1 MPVSFVVSQPTKSAT
16 TAINVTCC
24 FISRTDEIY
33 SDKAGYVTTQIRNFI
48 AGEFVEPKNGKYL
61 DNIEPAT
68 GKAYSQVADSGPEDV
83 DLAVTAADKAFSE
96 WSKTPA
102 QKRSQILLRIAD
114 LIERDLEKFARA
126 ESIDTGKPITL
137 ARTLDIPRAVAN
149 LRFFATAILHT
160 ENEAHVTDGVA
171 FNYTLRQPRGIAGLI
186 SPWNL
191 PLYLLSWKIAPA
203 IAVGNTAIAK
213 PSELT
218 PMTAFLLCEVCV
230 EAGLP
235 DGVLNVVHGT
245 GPNVGA
251 AITAHPKIGTISFT
265 GGTVTG
271 KKVAEACAPLFKKVS
286 LELGGKNPNIIFADA
301 DLDAAIA
308 GSVRSSFAN
317 QGQVCLCG
325 SRVFVERAAYQDF
338 VRRFVE
344 KTSRLKI
351 GDPLEATTDQGAI
364 VSKTQLD
371 KIKFYVDLAQKEGGK
386 IALGGKAPES
396 INDRCREGYFFPPTV
411 ITGLPVSCR
420 TNREEIFGPVVTI
433 TPFDNE
439 EEVIGNADDCDYG
452 LASSVW
458 TQNLNRAHRVA
469 EKIHTGTVWVNCWLV
484 RDLRVPFG
492 GMKQSG
498 VGREGG
504 EEALRFFTEA
514 KNVCIAK

>member
-1 MPVSFVVSQPTKSAT
+1 VHK
-16 TAINVTCC
+16 
-24 FISRTDEIY
+24 DL
-33 SDKAGYVTTQIRNFI
+33 TQIRNFTD
-48 AGEFVEPKNGKYL
+48 GQFTEPVGGKYL

-68 GKAYSQVADSGPEDV
+68 GKPYSQVADSDARDV
-83 DLAVTAADKAFSE
+83 ELAVAAAEKAFPE
-96 WSKTPA
+96 WSQTSA
-102 QKRSQILLRIAD
+102 GDRSRILLRIAD
-114 LIERDLEKFARA
+114 LIDRDLEKLARA
-126 ESIDTGKPITL
+126 ESIDTGKPLAL
-137 ARTLDIPRAVAN
+137 ARSLDIPRAASN
-149 LRFFATAILHT
+149 FRFFATAILHT
-160 ENEAHVTDGVA
+160 ESEAHITDNIA

-218 PMTAFLLCEVCV
+218 PMTAYLLCEIAR

-235 DGVLNVVHGT
+235 SGVLNVVHGT

-251 AITAHPKIGTISFT
+251 AITAHPKINTISFT

-271 KKVAEACAPLFKKVS
+271 RKVAEAGAPLFKKIS

-301 DLDAAIA
+301 DLDAAIN

-325 SRVFVERAAYQDF
+325 SRVFVERSAYKDF
-338 VRRFVE
+338 VDRFLE
-344 KTSRLKI
+344 RTSQLRL
-351 GDPLEATTDQGAI
+351 GDPLDEKTEQGAI

-371 KIKFYVDLAQKEGGK
+371 KVRFYVDLAQKEGGK
-386 IALGGKAPES
+386 VALGGKTPES

-433 TPFDNE
+433 TPFDSE
-439 EEVIGNADDCDYG
+439 EEVIRYANDCDYG

-469 EKIHTGTVWVNCWLV
+469 EQIHTGTVWVNCWLV

-504 EEALRFFTEA
+504 EEALRFFTEP

>member
-1 MPVSFVVSQPTKSAT
+1 VHTKSP
-16 TAINVTCC
+16 
-24 FISRTDEIY
+24 
-33 SDKAGYVTTQIRNFI
+33 QIQNFI
-48 AGEFVEPKNGKYL
+48 DGRFVEPIGAKYL

-68 GKAYSQVADSGPEDV
+68 GKPYSQVPDSDTRDV
-83 DLAVTAADKAFSE
+83 EAAVAAAEKAFVD
-96 WSKTPA
+96 WSKKSA
-102 QKRSQILLRIAD
+102 AERSKFLLRIAD
-114 LIERDLEKFARA
+114 LIERDLEKLARA
-126 ESIDTGKPITL
+126 ESIDTGKPLAL
-137 ARTLDIPRAVAN
+137 ARSLDIPRAASN
-149 LRFFATAILHT
+149 FRFFATAVLHT
-160 ENEAHVTDGVA
+160 ESEAHITDNVA

-218 PMTAFLLCEVCV
+218 PMTAYILCEIVR

-235 DGVLNVVHGT
+235 NGVLNVVHGT

-251 AITAHPKIGTISFT
+251 AITAHPKINTISFT
-265 GGTVTG
+265 GGTATG
-271 KKVAEACAPLFKKVS
+271 RKVAEACAPLFKKVS

-301 DLDAAIA
+301 DFDAAIA
-308 GSVRSSFAN
+308 GSLRSSFAN
-317 QGQVCLCG
+317 QGQICLCG
-325 SRVFVERAAYQDF
+325 SRVFVERSAYKDF
-338 VRRFVE
+338 VERFTE
-344 KTSRLKI
+344 KASQMKM
-351 GDPLEATTDQGAI
+351 GDPLDEKTDQGAI
-364 VSKTQLD
+364 ASKAQLE
-371 KIKFYVDLAQKEGGK
+371 KIEFYVDLAQKEGGT
-386 IALGGKAPES
+386 IALGGKAPGS
-396 INDRCREGYFFPPTV
+396 INERCRDGYFFQPTV

-439 EEVIGNADDCDYG
+439 EEVINYANDCDYG
-452 LASSVW
+452 LASSIW
-458 TQNLNRAHRVA
+458 TQNLSRAHRVA
-469 EKIHTGTVWVNCWLV
+469 EKINTGTVWVNCWLL

-504 EEALRFFTEA
+504 EEALRFFTEP

>member
-1 MPVSFVVSQPTKSAT
+1 M
-16 TAINVTCC
+16 
-24 FISRTDEIY
+24 RTE
-33 SDKAGYVTTQIRNFI
+33 SLQIRNFI
-48 AGEFVEPKNGKYL
+48 GGQFVEPIGGKYL

-68 GKAYSQVADSGPEDV
+68 GKPYSQVADSDAADV
-83 DLAVTAADKAFSE
+83 DLAVAAADKAFVDWSRNPAVERSE
-96 WSKTPA
+96 
-102 QKRSQILLRIAD
+102 ILLRIAD
-114 LIERDLEKFARA
+114 LIERDLEKLARA
-126 ESIDTGKPITL
+126 ESIDTGKPLSL
-137 ARTLDIPRAVAN
+137 ARSLDIPRAASN
-149 LRFFATAILHT
+149 FRFFATAILHT
-160 ENEAHVTDGVA
+160 ESEAHITDNVA

-218 PMTAFLLCEVCV
+218 PMTAYMLCEIAR

-235 DGVLNVVHGT
+235 NGVLNVVHGT

-251 AITAHPKIGTISFT
+251 AITAHPKINTISFT

-271 KKVAEACAPLFKKVS
+271 RKVAEACAPLFKKVS
-286 LELGGKNPNIIFADA
+286 LELGGKNPNIVFADA

-308 GSVRSSFAN
+308 GSLRSSFAN
-317 QGQVCLCG
+317 QGQICLCG
-325 SRVFVERAAYQDF
+325 SRVFVERSVYKEF
-338 VRRFVE
+338 VERFVD
-344 KTSRLKI
+344 KASQLSL
-351 GDPLEATTDQGAI
+351 GDPLDEKTEQGAI
-364 VSKTQLD
+364 VNNAQLE
-371 KIKFYVDLAQKEGGK
+371 KVKFYVDLAQKEGGQ
-386 IALGGKAPES
+386 IAAGGSAPES
-396 INDRCREGYFFPPTV
+396 INERCRAGYFFQPTV

-433 TPFDNE
+433 TPFETED
-439 EEVIGNADDCDYG
+439 EVIDYANDCDYG

-458 TQNLNRAHRVA
+458 TQSLNRAHRVA
-469 EKIHTGTVWVNCWLV
+469 ERISTGTVWVNCWLV

-492 GMKQSG
+492 GMKASG

-504 EEALRFFTEA
+504 EEALRFFTEP

>member
-1 MPVSFVVSQPTKSAT
+1 M
-16 TAINVTCC
+16 
-24 FISRTDEIY
+24 RTE
-33 SDKAGYVTTQIRNFI
+33 SPQIQNFI
-48 AGEFVEPKNGKYL
+48 DGQFVDPAAGKYL

-68 GKAYSQVADSGPEDV
+68 GKAYSQVADSDGRDV
-83 DLAVTAADKAFSE
+83 ETAVAAAEKAFVDWSNRTAAE
-96 WSKTPA
+96 
-102 QKRSQILLRIAD
+102 RSNFLLSIAD
-114 LIERDLEKFARA
+114 LIERDLEKLARA
-126 ESIDTGKPITL
+126 ESIDTGKPLSL
-137 ARTLDIPRAVAN
+137 ARALDIPRAASN
-149 LRFFATAILHT
+149 FRFFATAILHT
-160 ENEAHVTDGVA
+160 ESEAHITDNLA

-218 PMTAFLLCEVCV
+218 PMTAYMLCEIAH

-235 DGVLNVVHGT
+235 NGVLNIVHGT
-245 GPNVGA
+245 GPSVGA
-251 AITAHPKIGTISFT
+251 AITAHPKISTISFT

-271 KKVAEACAPLFKKVS
+271 RKVAEACAPLFKKVS

-301 DLDAAIA
+301 DLHAAIS

-317 QGQVCLCG
+317 QGQICLCG
-325 SRVFVERAAYQDF
+325 SRVFVERSAYQDF
-338 VRRFVE
+338 TERFVE
-344 KTSRLKI
+344 EASQLKM
-351 GDPLEATTDQGAI
+351 GDPLDENTDQGAI
-364 VSKTQLD
+364 ASKNQLD
-371 KIKFYVDLAQKEGGK
+371 KIKFYIELAQKEGGK
-386 IALGGKAPES
+386 IALGGTAPDS
-396 INDRCREGYFFPPTV
+396 INERCRDGYFFRPTV
-411 ITGLPVSCR
+411 ITDLPVSCR

-439 EEVIGNADDCDYG
+439 EEVIKHANDCDYG

-458 TQNLNRAHRVA
+458 TQNLSRAHRVA
-469 EKIHTGTVWVNCWLV
+469 ERINTGTVWVNCWLL

-504 EEALRFFTEA
+504 DEALRFFTEP

>member
-1 MPVSFVVSQPTKSAT
+1 V
-16 TAINVTCC
+16 
-24 FISRTDEIY
+24 RTE
-33 SDKAGYVTTQIRNFI
+33 SPQIQNFI
-48 AGEFVEPKNGKYL
+48 DGQFVEPVGGKYL

-68 GKAYSQVADSGPEDV
+68 GRPYSQVADSDARDV
-83 DLAVTAADKAFSE
+83 EAAVAAAEKAFGG
-96 WSKTPA
+96 WSKTA
-102 QKRSQILLRIAD
+102 VTERSKILLRIAD
-114 LIERDLEKFARA
+114 SIERDLDKLARA
-126 ESIDTGKPITL
+126 ESIDTGKPLSL
-137 ARTLDIPRAVAN
+137 ARTMDIPRAASN
-149 LRFFATAILHT
+149 FRFFATAILHT
-160 ENEAHVTDGVA
+160 ESEAHITDNVA

-218 PMTAFLLCEVCV
+218 PMTAYMLCEIVR

-235 DGVLNVVHGT
+235 NGVLNVVHGT
-245 GPNVGA
+245 GPNVGT
-251 AITAHPKIGTISFT
+251 AITAHPKVNTISFT

-271 KKVAEACAPLFKKVS
+271 RKVAEACAPLFKKVS

-301 DLDAAIA
+301 DLEAAIA

-325 SRVFVERAAYQDF
+325 SRVFVERSAYKH
-338 VRRFVE
+338 FVE
-344 KTSRLKI
+344 RFIEKVSQLRI
-351 GDPLEATTDQGAI
+351 GDPLDEKTDQGAI
-364 VSKTQLD
+364 ASTTQVD

-396 INDRCREGYFFPPTV
+396 ISARCRDGYFFQPTV

-439 EEVIGNADDCDYG
+439 DEVINYANDCEYG

-458 TQNLNRAHRVA
+458 TQNLTRAHRVA
-469 EKIHTGTVWVNCWLV
+469 ERINTGTVWVNCWLV

-504 EEALRFFTEA
+504 EEALRFFTEP

>member
-1 MPVSFVVSQPTKSAT
+1 M
-16 TAINVTCC
+16 
-24 FISRTDEIY
+24 
-33 SDKAGYVTTQIRNFI
+33 
-48 AGEFVEPKNGKYL
+48 
-61 DNIEPAT
+61 
-68 GKAYSQVADSGPEDV
+68 
-83 DLAVTAADKAFSE
+83 
-96 WSKTPA
+96 
-102 QKRSQILLRIAD
+102 
-114 LIERDLEKFARA
+114 
-126 ESIDTGKPITL
+126 
-137 ARTLDIPRAVAN
+137 
-149 LRFFATAILHT
+149 
-160 ENEAHVTDGVA
+160 
-171 FNYTLRQPRGIAGLI
+171 AGLI

-218 PMTAFLLCEVCV
+218 PMTAYMLCELAS

-235 DGVLNVVHGT
+235 NGVLNVVQGT
-245 GPNVGA
+245 GPNVGS
-251 AITAHPKIGTISFT
+251 AITAHPKITTISFT

-271 KKVAEACAPLFKKVS
+271 RKVAESCAPLFKKVS

-301 DLDAAIA
+301 DLDSAIS

-325 SRVFVERAAYQDF
+325 SRVFVERSAYKNF
-338 VRRFVE
+338 VERFVE
-344 KTSRLKI
+344 KASQLKM
-351 GDPLEATTDQGAI
+351 GDPLDEKTDQGAI
-364 VSKTQLD
+364 ASRTQLD
-371 KIKFYVDLAQKEGGK
+371 KIKFYVDLAQKEGGN
-386 IALGGKAPES
+386 IELGGKAPES
-396 INDRCREGYFFPPTV
+396 LSERCRDGYFFLPTI

-439 EEVIGNADDCDYG
+439 EEVVRHANDCDYG
-452 LASSVW
+452 LASSIW
-458 TQNLNRAHRVA
+458 TQNLARAHRVA
-469 EKIHTGTVWVNCWLV
+469 EQINTGTVWVNCWLL

>member
-1 MPVSFVVSQPTKSAT
+1 MFILSNRMRIEHTKIQNFVDGRFAEPVGG
-16 TAINVTCC
+16 
-24 FISRTDEIY
+24 R
-33 SDKAGYVTTQIRNFI
+33 
-48 AGEFVEPKNGKYL
+48 YL

-68 GKAYSQVADSGPEDV
+68 GKPYSQVPDSDARDV
-83 DLAVTAADKAFSE
+83 DFAVAAAEKAFPD
-96 WSKTPA
+96 WSKEPA
-102 QKRSQILLRIAD
+102 AERSRFLLRIAE
-114 LIERDLEKFARA
+114 LIEDDLEQFARA
-126 ESIDTGKPITL
+126 ESIDTGKPISL
-137 ARTLDIPRAVAN
+137 ARTLDIPRAIAN
-149 LRFFATAILHT
+149 FRFFATAILHT
-160 ENEAHVTDGVA
+160 ESEAHITDNVA

-218 PMTAFLLCEVCV
+218 PMTASLLCEICQNV
-230 EAGLP
+230 GLP
-235 DGVLNVVHGT
+235 AGVLNVVHGT

-251 AITAHPKIGTISFT
+251 AITAHPKITTISFT

-301 DLDAAIA
+301 DLEAAVA

-325 SRVFVERAAYQDF
+325 SRI
-338 VRRFVE
+338 FVE
-344 KTSRLKI
+344 KPIYKDFVDRFIDKASQLKQ
-351 GDPLEATTDQGAI
+351 GDPLDEQAEQGAI
-364 VSKTQLD
+364 VNKTQLD
-371 KIKFYVDLAQKEGGK
+371 KVKFYVDLAQKEGGK
-386 IALGGKAPES
+386 IALGGSAPQAPNE
-396 INDRCREGYFFPPTV
+396 RCREGYFFQPTV

-433 TPFDNE
+433 TPFDSE
-439 EEVIGNADDCDYG
+439 QEVINHANDVEYG
-452 LASSVW
+452 LSSSVW
-458 TQNLNRAHRVA
+458 TQNLSRAHRVA
-469 EKIHTGTVWVNCWLV
+469 ERVHTGTVWVNCWLV

-504 EEALRFFTEA
+504 EEALRFFTEQ

>member
-1 MPVSFVVSQPTKSAT
+1 MHTESV
-16 TAINVTCC
+16 
-24 FISRTDEIY
+24 
-33 SDKAGYVTTQIRNFI
+33 QIRNFI
-48 AGEFVEPKNGKYL
+48 DGQFLEPIGAKYL

-68 GKAYSQVADSGPEDV
+68 GNPYSQVADSDARDV
-83 DLAVTAADKAFSE
+83 ELAVAAAEGAFVN
-96 WSKTPA
+96 WSRTPA
-102 QKRSQILLRIAD
+102 AERSKILLRIAD
-114 LIERDLEKFARA
+114 LIERDLDKFARA
-126 ESIDTGKPITL
+126 ESIDTGKPLSL
-137 ARTLDIPRAVAN
+137 ARTLDIPRAASN
-149 LRFFATAILHT
+149 FRFFATAILHT
-160 ENEAHVTDGVA
+160 ESEAHITDNIA

-218 PMTAFLLCEVCV
+218 PMTACMLCEIAR

-235 DGVLNVVHGT
+235 NGVLNVVHGT
-245 GPNVGA
+245 GPDVGA
-251 AITAHPKIGTISFT
+251 VITAHPKINTMSFT

-271 KKVAEACAPLFKKVS
+271 RKVAEACAPLFKKVS

-301 DLDAAIA
+301 DLDSAIA

-325 SRVFVERAAYQDF
+325 SRIFIERSAYDEFVN
-338 VRRFVE
+338 RFIE
-344 KTSRLKI
+344 KTSKLKI
-351 GDPLEATTDQGAI
+351 GDPLEAATDQGAI
-364 VSKTQLD
+364 VNKTQLD
-371 KIKFYVDLAQKEGGK
+371 KIKFYVDLAQEEGGK
-386 IALGGKAPES
+386 IALGGIAPEP
-396 INDRCREGYFFPPTV
+396 INDRCRNGYFFPPTV

-433 TPFDNE
+433 TPFDSE
-439 EEVIGNADDCDYG
+439 EEVINYANDCDYG

-469 EKIHTGTVWVNCWLV
+469 EKINTGTVWVNCWLV

-492 GMKQSG
+492 GMKASG

-504 EEALRFFTEA
+504 EEALRFFTEP
-514 KNVCIAK
+514 KNICIAK